1 MTTNQRDIEQQ
12 YLDLLGALLEAP
24 IRTDRTG
31 VGTRSLFG
39 RILRHDMADGFPML
53 TTKKVA
59 WRPVLTELLWF
70 ISGSSD
76 ERELRRLLH
85 GDRNSEKGTIWT
97 ANAEAPYWISK
108 AKFPGDL
115 GRVYGVQWRDW
126 KSVQVQSYE
135 DSVEHDGGG
144 VTLFNAKVTV
154 DSIDQLADVI
164 HKLKTNP
171 TDRRILLTAWNPGE
185 LNQMALPPCHM
196 TTQFYVREGRF
207 LDLMMHQRS
216 VDTFLGLPFN
226 IASYALFNA
235 LIAQVTDL
243 EPGALTFVLG
253 DTHLY
258 LTHENAAREQLQRTP
273 RTRPTLELNPEIKD
287 IDAFTEHDIV
297 LWDYDPHPAI
307 KAEMAV

>member
-1 MTTNQRDIEQQ
+1 MIIEDQ
-12 YLDLLGALLEAP
+12 YLALLENLLSAP
-24 IRTDRTG
+24 VRTDRTG

-39 RILRHDMADGFPML
+39 QVLTHDLSVAGFPML
-53 TTKKVA
+53 TTKRVA

-85 GDRNSEKGTIWT
+85 GSRDSEKGTIWT
-97 ANAEAPYWISK
+97 ANAEAPYWIGK

-115 GRVYGVQWRDW
+115 GRVYGVQWRHW
-126 KSVQVQSYE
+126 QKTNIKSFE
-135 DSVEHDGGG
+135 DVVEHNDGAR
-144 VTLFNAKVTV
+144 TLMNAKVTTEQV
-154 DSIDQLADVI
+154 DQLADVI

-171 TDRRILLTAWNPGE
+171 TDRRIIMTAWNPGE
-185 LNQMALPPCHM
+185 LDQMALPPCHM
-196 TTQFYVREGRF
+196 TTQFYVREGQY

-226 IASYALFNA
+226 IASYALLNHM
-235 LIAQVTDL
+235 LAQVTDL
-243 EPGALTFVLG
+243 QPGQLTFVLG

-258 LTHENAAREQLQRTP
+258 LNHEDAAREQLSRAQ

-287 IDAFTEHDIV
+287 IDAFTEDDIV